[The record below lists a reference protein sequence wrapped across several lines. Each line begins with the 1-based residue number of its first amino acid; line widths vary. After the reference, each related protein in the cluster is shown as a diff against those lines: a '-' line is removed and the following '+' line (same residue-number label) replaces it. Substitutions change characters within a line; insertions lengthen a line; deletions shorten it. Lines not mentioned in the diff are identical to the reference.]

1 MVVKLSTLLTLLLVN
16 ISQILFEEEKSMK
29 AAIIKTD
36 EEYENTLARIEAIM
50 DAKPN
55 TPEGDELELLSLLVE
70 KYEQE
75 KYPLPEADPVDVIR
89 YYMEQRG
96 LKAKDLV
103 GIIGDKAIVS
113 KIMNRER
120 KLNLQMVRNLHQKA
134 KIPYSLLMNEY

>member
-1 MVVKLSTLLTLLLVN
+1 MKMT
-16 ISQILFEEEKSMK
+16 ISV
-29 AAIIKTD
+29 IKTD
-36 EEYENTLARIEAIM
+36 EEYENALARIEQIM
-50 DAKPN
+50 DAVPN
-55 TPEGDELELLSLLVE
+55 TSEGDELELLSLLVE

-89 YYMEQRG
+89 YYLEQRG
-96 LKAKDLV
+96 LKAKDLI

-134 KIPYSLLMNEY
+134 KIPYNLLMNEY

>member
-1 MVVKLSTLLTLLLVN
+1 MGTT
-16 ISQILFEEEKSMK
+16 
-29 AAIIKTD
+29 IIKTYKAYTD
-36 EEYENTLARIEAIM
+36 ALARIEPLM
-50 DAKPN
+50 DAEPN
-55 TPEGDELELLSLLVE
+55 TPECDELELVGLLVE
-70 KYEQE
+70 KYEKE
-75 KYPLPEADPVDVIR
+75 KYPLPEADPVDVIQ

-120 KLNLQMVRNLHQKA
+120 KLNLKMVRNLHQKV